1 MTDDRHWVRPGILA
15 AVPLDEPPAVVS
27 IGVGLHGVT
36 SALDVF
42 RLPDLWQLHLY
53 RYAAE
58 LTVDGVRHA
67 IRPGHVSLVP
77 PGAVVRYRY
86 RGRSEHLYAHLRLPG
101 AGPPRPGA
109 SPRSGEP
116 RPVPVVQ
123 DAGAGTPALSD
134 LLLRAIA
141 AAPGTPRRADAE
153 VWGALWRVAEL
164 AEPAAGS
171 GARPHASAAAAIA
184 FIESHLAR
192 PLRVPEVARA
202 AGISQNHLI
211 RLFRRETGTT
221 VVAYI
226 RRRRMERAR
235 HLLREST
242 LAIPAIAAAVGMPDL
257 QAFNKAC
264 RRELGASPRA
274 IRTGVPGPG
283 AGAGS

>member
-1 MTDDRHWVRPGILA
+1 MTDDRYWVRPGTVA

-58 LTVDGVRHA
+58 LTVDGVPHA
-67 IRPGHVSLVP
+67 VRPGHVSLVP

-86 RGRSEHLYAHLRLPG
+86 RGRSEHLYAHLRLPRAG
-101 AGPPRPGA
+101 APRPGA
-109 SPRSGEP
+109 PSAGEP

-141 AAPGTPRRADAE
+141 AVPGP
-153 VWGALWRVAEL
+153 
-164 AEPAAGS
+164 
-171 GARPHASAAAAIA
+171 RPHASAAAAIA
-184 FIESHLAR
+184 FIESRLAR

-211 RLFRRETGTT
+211 RLFRRETGGT

-274 IRTGVPGPG
+274 IRAIRTGRVPVPFPD
-283 AGAGS
+283 ADQVPAYDRPVPR